1 MKKAKKILA
10 LFLSALCAVSS
21 ASCGTGTVGE
31 QPSNSVDTTT
41 ATTTAPA
48 TTTEA
53 ATTLPEEPVEAVNFS
68 AGYAR
73 VDISPDKFPVPNDN
87 GNATSLMNPL
97 YATVVAVSDGENEA
111 LFISLDTIFVMDE
124 VLTQTL
130 LKAKKYGVPE
140 KYVFINS
147 THNHSSVRYNQK
159 TNEVAAWKTKY
170 GNSIDKAI
178 KEALNDLTPTTA
190 EIGRTETDK
199 LAFVRRYYMNDG
211 KVKGIHMP
219 TNSSGVARHETEA
232 DPELQVIR
240 FNREGKKDI
249 VMANWQ
255 AHAAHAVGLFPDT
268 INADFVHYFR
278 KDVEEKY
285 DVLFAYYQ
293 GAAGNINLNSDIYGN
308 KNFVGVGQKLAV
320 ALGTALENAEPAT
333 LGMIQAQKIGLTA
346 NIDHSTDNLLSK
358 ANTAWKEYNDYLNKT
373 GTKMTPDM
381 IYAKYGFNS
390 RYHIT
395 CIIRRSNLP
404 KTVDL
409 PISAISF
416 GDISF
421 ASAPYEMFDTNGM
434 YIKDNS
440 RFKTTF
446 VCAYTNG
453 HFGYIPSALGYQNGG
468 YEAYISRFEA
478 GTGELVAEKLVEML
492 NKQYEN

>member
-1 MKKAKKILA
+1 MKKFLA
-10 LFLSALCAVSS
+10 LMLSAFTLFSAVS
-21 ASCGTGTVGE
+21 CGG
-31 QPSNSVDTTT
+31 
-41 ATTTAPA
+41 ATPAEPA
-48 TTTEA
+48 TTSG
-53 ATTLPEEPVEAVNFS
+53 ATTASPITTDPAPSSPEPQKPIEFC
-68 AGYAR
+68 AGYSR
-73 VDISPDKFPVPNDN
+73 VDISPEKFPVPNDN

-97 YATVVAVSDGENEA
+97 YATVVAVSDGEHEA
-111 LFISLDTIFVMDE
+111 LFISLDLIFVMDD
-124 VLTQTL
+124 VLSQTL
-130 LKAKKYGVPE
+130 LKAKKHGVLE
-140 KYVFINS
+140 RYVFINS
-147 THNHSSVRYNQK
+147 THNHSSVRYNRK
-159 TNEVAAWKTKY
+159 TNEVEAWKTKY
-170 GNSIDKAI
+170 SNAIDKAI

-211 KVKGIHMP
+211 KVSGIHMP

-255 AHAAHAVGLFPDT
+255 AHAAHAVGMFPDT
-268 INADFVHYFR
+268 INADFVHFFR

-308 KNFVGVGQKLAV
+308 NSYVGVGQKLAI
-320 ALGTALENAEPAT
+320 ALGTALENAVPAT
-333 LGMIQAQKIGLTA
+333 LGAIQARKINLKA
-346 NIDHSTDNLLSK
+346 NIDHSTDSLVSK
-358 ANTAWKEYNDYLNKT
+358 ANKALNEFNQYKSDH
-373 GTKMTPDM
+373 GTEMSRNM
-381 IYAKYGFNS
+381 IYQRYGFYSKYN
-390 RYHIT
+390 IT

-404 KTVDL
+404 EFVEL

-421 ASAPYEMFDTNGM
+421 AAAPYEMFDTNGM

-440 RFKTTF
+440 QFKTTF

-478 GTGELVAEKLVEML
+478 GTGELVADKLVEML
-492 NKQYEN
+492 KAQYNAETK